1 MIPQNELNTFR
12 AYLRDTPA
20 RAQSTQGWTNYLRAN
35 AGPAGAYD
43 AKPGRRLLSFEE
55 MYRTRIDGHGRILA
69 LDQMERRGGN
79 VIAPNGQPCP
89 EVLED
94 SDPSPQR
101 EVETTDA
108 EPKDHEGYPS
118 GRAPP
123 WGPHDEPRHQRVQ
136 EPHMATDPPTSE
148 AQAKAMYAAREGRS
162 TLGIPKSVGE
172 HFVGKSKDA
181 ALETVT
187 HGQQGAEH
195 GPEDWERTRGR
206 DQEHEDRDEDEALIA
221 KVLERLGYSSLH
233 VQKAIADRARKAR
246 DQGPPSFPGRPSA
259 FEGSEHGK
267 LAGDSASFVRMY
279 GSDVTRLTSHGSGA
293 VAFTPKVFVH
303 RSRG

>member
-1 MIPQNELNTFR
+1 MIPQRELNLFR
-12 AYLRDTPA
+12 TYVSDTPA
-20 RAQSTQGWTNYLRAN
+20 RLQSTRGWTNYLKAN
-35 AGPAGAYD
+35 SGPAGAYD

-55 MYRTRIDGHGRILA
+55 MYRTRIDSHGRILA

-108 EPKDHEGYPS
+108 EPVDHEGYPS

-123 WGPHDEPRHQRVQ
+123 WGPHDEPRHQRVT
-136 EPHMATDPPTSE
+136 EPRMATDPSTSE

-172 HFVGKSKDA
+172 HFVGKADA
-181 ALETVT
+181 ALGTVT
-187 HGQQGAEH
+187 HGQQGAEV
-195 GPEDWERTRGR
+195 GPEDWETTRGR
-206 DQEHEDRDEDEALIA
+206 DQAHEDEPQDEQLIRR
-221 KVLERLGYSSLH
+221 VLTKLGFKGSDIDD
-233 VQKAIADRARKAR
+233 AIARDRA
-246 DQGPPSFPGRPSA
+246 GRRRM
-259 FEGSEHGK
+259 
-267 LAGDSASFVRMY
+267 AGDAALYRRSFHSMY
-279 GSDVTRLTSHGSGA
+279 PEARSLTDGLP
-293 VAFTPKVFVH
+293 AFAPTVFVH
-303 RSRG
+303 RSRGP